1 MGATERV
8 LYTPEEIAKMEIR
21 NSVNAGLKDVQNN
34 DRYGFNEVF
43 DELENRY
50 QRSER

>member
-8 LYTPEEIAKMEIR
+8 LYTLEEIAKMEIR
-21 NSVNAGLKDVQNN
+21 NFVNTGLKDVQNN
-34 DRYGFNEVF
+34 DRYDFDEVF
-43 DELENRY
+43 DELKNRY

>member
-21 NSVNAGLKDVQNN
+21 NSCVWQWRQLL
-34 DRYGFNEVF
+34 RH
-43 DELENRY
+43 
-50 QRSER
+50 RSLLLPETG

>member
-21 NSVNAGLKDVQNN
+21 NIVNAGLKDVQNN
-34 DRYGFNEVF
+34 DRYDFDEVF

-50 QRSER
+50 QRSGV

>member
-1 MGATERV
+1 MGATPRV

-21 NSVNAGLKDVQNN
+21 NFVNAGLKDVQNN
-34 DRYGFNEVF
+34 DLYDIDEVF

-50 QRSER
+50 QGSDG